1 MKRQI
6 VALLGYM
13 LGAGVVFMLYLLVP
27 SVIVVGPFFP
37 SLWSKVLVALGIL
50 GLAECI
56 VCYIMMQTTS
66 RRKAAISQHEYREVR
81 NPASSSSASWKRP
94 YVSSIVLVSDEEPIC
109 RHCITSLLEQDYE
122 PYEVVVIDFSTT
134 GEIEDTLDEIA
145 QAHPRGNKL
154 WTLRLDQKTT
164 PKEQLDKR
172 HALLSGLQEAQG
184 EWLLLLDVH
193 TPYDSWTIR
202 NAITKAL
209 DEETDLF
216 YSDGIRLLHRKNL
229 SPDWSVHSRK
239 VFLELERY
247 GS

>member
-6 VALLGYM
+6 VAFLGYA
-13 LGAGVVFMLYLLVP
+13 LGAAVVFTLYLLVP
-27 SVIVVGPFFP
+27 SVIVAGAFFS

-66 RRKAAISQHEYREVR
+66 RRKTSVSQREHREVW
-81 NPASSSSASWKRP
+81 NPPSSSSASWKMP
-94 YVSSIVLVSDEEPIC
+94 FVSSIVLTSDEESIC

-122 PYEVVVIDFSTT
+122 QYEVVVIDFSTT
-134 GEIEDTLDEIA
+134 GEIEDALDDIA
-145 QAHPRGNKL
+145 QTHPRGYKL
-154 WTLRLDQKTT
+154 WTLRLDQKNA
-164 PKEQLDKR
+164 PQEQLDKR
-172 HALLSGLQEAQG
+172 QALRSGLQEAQG
-184 EWLLLLDVH
+184 EWLLLLDAH
-193 TPYDSWTIR
+193 TAYDPWTIR
-202 NAITKAL
+202 NMITKAL

-229 SPDWSVHSRK
+229 SRDWSVHSRK